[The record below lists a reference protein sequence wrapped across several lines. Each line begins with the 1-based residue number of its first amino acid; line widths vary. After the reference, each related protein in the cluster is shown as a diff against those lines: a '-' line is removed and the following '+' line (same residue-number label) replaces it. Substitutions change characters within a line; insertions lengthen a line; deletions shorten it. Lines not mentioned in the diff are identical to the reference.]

1 METCHQDQ
9 VLITGQHGHKAERME
24 MPKMSEVLQKL
35 VEVPGIN
42 VAVCVGRDGF
52 VIDAA
57 SSGKE
62 DTEAIGAMVSTGM
75 GSAES
80 VGRELGLKEMD
91 QAMMEYKG
99 GIVIMSALGTDALL
113 IIVADKDAN
122 LGGIRLH
129 VRRNIPILE
138 GTI

>member
-1 METCHQDQ
+1 MEK
-9 VLITGQHGHKAERME
+9 LHKILEGLL
-24 MPKMSEVLQKL
+24 EVS
-35 VEVPGIN
+35 GID

-57 SSGKE
+57 STGKA

-91 QAMMEYKG
+91 QAMMEYKK
-99 GIVIMSALGTDALL
+99 GIVMMTALGSDALL
-113 IIVADKDAN
+113 VVVAAKDAN
-122 LGGIRLH
+122 LGGIRLQ
-129 VRRNIPILE
+129 VRRSAPKLVE
-138 GTI
+138 AL